1 MSVSVPAYANA
12 CIAPSR
18 SGSAVYLVGV
28 PASQE
33 GRLEAYSINLA
44 NINTPTATF
53 LGNQTDSTAWS
64 STAAKA
70 CIPYPGN
77 TANANSPFLLQQF
90 GAKSF
95 LTNVYTNGTMEP
107 WSYFNQTGY
116 VSPKLFSL
124 TGAVGGF
131 DWIVAV
137 ANRTSFTTNS
147 PWNALRLNCTG
158 PSLEANLDYVLTT
171 YPTGNPLVSVGTYV
185 AASNTPVQGYHVVF
199 DAAGGG
205 VIYQTLNSASTQTGD
220 RIMTLSNPVDVDM
233 GGIKLTTNVIPVTM
247 VGVAYLLDQ
256 ASDGST
262 VLYTITPS
270 ASNKLTRVPLTGNVP
285 PFSSSMVA
293 TSMNANIVL
302 YGSSSS
308 SGPSAVFNIFDTV
321 SKGWNGPGLVVPPPP
336 PTSVSNPSPSTTSK
350 PSGDNSG
357 SGSKSSSTGGIIGGV
372 VAAVVVIAVAAFL
385 LVRHRRKK
393 NQTPPPAPNKEEGI
407 PQQQNYQPQQQQ
419 YNAHQS
425 YYGAPGKDFQTSPV
439 QAQANPAIFQAQ
451 NQHGYDPNQSYT
463 YTPPTL
469 SAVSQHGQPQIF
481 RPQSEINSQGGYSQ
495 AGYPASSG
503 AVSPQTPYTPSTVV
517 ASPQYSHQN
526 QAQYQGYAP

>member
-18 SGSAVYLVGV
+18 SGSSVFLVGV

-33 GRLEAYSINLA
+33 GRLEAYSVSLA
-44 NINTPTATF
+44 NVNTPTATF
-53 LGNQTDSTAWS
+53 LGNQTDSQTWS

-77 TANANSPFLLQQF
+77 IANANSPFI
-90 GAKSF
+90 
-95 LTNVYTNGTMEP
+95 
-107 WSYFNQTGY
+107 
-116 VSPKLFSL
+116 LFSL
-124 TGAVGGF
+124 TGAVGAF

-137 ANRTSFTTNS
+137 SNRTSFTTNS
-147 PWNALRLNCTG
+147 PWNALRLNSTG

-171 YPTGNPLVSVGTYV
+171 YPTGNPLASVGTYV

-205 VIYQTLNSASTQTGD
+205 VIYQTLNSASLTTTD

-262 VLYTITPS
+262 ALYSITPS
-270 ASNKLTRVPLTGNVP
+270 TSNKLTRVALTGNVP
-285 PFSSSMVA
+285 PFSPSMVA
-293 TSMNANIVL
+293 TTMNANIVL

-308 SGPSAVFNIFDTV
+308 SAPSAVFNIFDTV

-336 PTSVSNPSPSTTSK
+336 PTSSAAPGPSTSAG

-357 SGSKSSSTGGIIGGV
+357 SKSSTGGIIGGV
-372 VAAVVVIAVAAFL
+372 VAAVVVIALAAFL
-385 LVRHRRKK
+385 LIRHRRKK
-393 NQTPPPAPNKEEGI
+393 NQTPPPAPIKEEGI
-407 PQQQNYQPQQQQ
+407 PQQQNYVQPQNQQPQQQQ
-419 YNAHQS
+419 FNGQ
-425 YYGAPGKDFQTSPV
+425 YYGPGKDFQSSPQPQTSP
-439 QAQANPAIFQAQ
+439 QIFQAQ
-451 NQHGYDPNQSYT
+451 SQPGYSPNQGYN

-469 SAVSQHGQPQIF
+469 STMPQGQGQPQIF
-481 RPQSEINSQGGYSQ
+481 RPQSELHQGYSH
-495 AGYPASSG
+495 AGYSPSAG
-503 AVSPQTPYTPSTVV
+503 AVSPQTPYTPSTAV
-517 ASPQYSHQN
+517 ASPQYTHQN

>member
-308 SGPSAVFNIFDTV
+308 SGPSA
-321 SKGWNGPGLVVPPPP
+321 
-336 PTSVSNPSPSTTSK
+336 